1 LIAYNR
7 FYEKNVIYKIKMLL
21 KRRYLVKVLTYP
33 KTLKIWI
40 KILVKVLDLNQIKI
54 IKNKNKRKKNKINR
68 QKKSDNKLNLLILEG
83 SLKKVQN

>member
-1 LIAYNR
+1 
-7 FYEKNVIYKIKMLL
+7 MLL

-54 IKNKNKRKKNKINR
+54 IKNKNKRKKNKINKH
-68 QKKSDNKLNLLILEG
+68 KKSDNKLNLLILEG

>member
-1 LIAYNR
+1 
-7 FYEKNVIYKIKMLL
+7 MLL
-21 KRRYLVKVLTYP
+21 KRLYLVKVLTYP

-54 IKNKNKRKKNKINR
+54 IQNKNKQKKNKINR
-68 QKKSDNKLNLLILEG
+68 HKKSDNKLNHLILEG